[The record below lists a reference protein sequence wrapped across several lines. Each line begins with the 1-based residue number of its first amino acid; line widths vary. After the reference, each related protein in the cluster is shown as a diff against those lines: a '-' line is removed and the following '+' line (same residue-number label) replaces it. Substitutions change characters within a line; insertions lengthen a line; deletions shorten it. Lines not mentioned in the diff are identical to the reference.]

1 MQLDFNSGVLAIAA
15 IGGLAAMLISGF
27 KIFRSKTQSRGATA
41 LWIVVGLFGVAL
53 IVWTVNRVYSAA
65 EARLGS
71 ASGAGTAA
79 GETTSSAHPD
89 LVFIATSALL
99 TCVTPSEPTDLP
111 DGANASIEQMRA
123 ARTTIIAYDAATTAY
138 INCVDS
144 TVNDIT
150 QRYQGAASASNLEAL
165 KSLAVKMHNEAV
177 EKDQVVAER
186 MNQQIRVFK
195 AKHGP

>member
-1 MQLDFNSGVLAIAA
+1 VQLDFNSGVLAIAA

-27 KIFRSKTQSRGATA
+27 KIFRNKAPSRGATA
-41 LWIVVGLFGVAL
+41 LWILVGLFGVAL

-71 ASGAGTAA
+71 TSGAGTAA
-79 GETTSSAHPD
+79 GETASSAHPD

-99 TCVTPSEPTDLP
+99 ACVTPSEPTELP
-111 DGANASIEQMRA
+111 DGANASIEQMRT
-123 ARTTIIAYDAATTAY
+123 ARTTIIAYDAATTTY
-138 INCVDS
+138 TNCVDS

-150 QRYQGAASASNLEAL
+150 QRYQGVASASNLEAV

-177 EKDQVVAER
+177 EKDQAVAER
-186 MNQQIRVFK
+186 MNQQIRIFK

>member
-1 MQLDFNSGVLAIAA
+1 MQLDFNNGILAIAA

-27 KIFRSKTQSRGATA
+27 KIFRNKTPSRGATA
-41 LWIVVGLFGVAL
+41 LWILVGLFGVAL

-111 DGANASIEQMRA
+111 DGVNASIEQMRA

-144 TVNDIT
+144 TVNEIT

>member
-1 MQLDFNSGVLAIAA
+1 MQLDFNNGILAIAA

-27 KIFRSKTQSRGATA
+27 KIFRNKTPSRGATA
-41 LWIVVGLFGVAL
+41 LWILVGLFGVAL

-123 ARTTIIAYDAATTAY
+123 ARTTIIAYDAATTTY

-150 QRYQGAASASNLEAL
+150 QRYQGVASASNLEAL
-165 KSLAVKMHNEAV
+165 KTLAVKMHNEAV